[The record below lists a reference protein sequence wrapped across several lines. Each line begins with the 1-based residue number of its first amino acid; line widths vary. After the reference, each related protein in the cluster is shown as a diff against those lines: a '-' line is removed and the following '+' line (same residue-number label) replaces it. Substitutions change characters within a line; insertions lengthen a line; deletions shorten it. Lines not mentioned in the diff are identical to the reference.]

1 MNEQN
6 KAPIGAA
13 AVAGLGAIKRA
24 VSLYSYQEEYFL
36 RKMSLEDCIAA
47 AAATG
52 ATGIEIVGEQ
62 SVPGCPKLPSEAFID
77 QWFGWMDKY
86 KVTPVAHDMFLDYN
100 KKKGHYWSDEEA
112 VESFKKDI
120 LFAKA
125 LGFKI
130 IRVIVNTTPQIIEK
144 VLPFAEEHDIILGI
158 EVHAPWNINSAWM
171 ERHWE
176 VMERT
181 GTKHFGFIPDM
192 GGFTRR
198 LPRVQIERMIRN
210 GADREIAK
218 YVCEQHEKGVM
229 AEYTIYEVS
238 KMSNRRIDMAVA
250 EMSRHNT
257 FVNPLSL
264 VPHMDRIVHIHGKCL
279 EMLEDYTEYS
289 IPYKEVI
296 DVLKKHGYNG
306 YIATEYEGNRHIQD
320 IYEVDSVE
328 QVRRHQMMLENY
340 LNS

>member
-6 KAPIGAA
+6 KAPIGGRG
-13 AVAGLGAIKRA
+13 AGIKRA

-52 ATGIEIVGEQ
+52 ATGIEMVGEQ
-62 SVPGCPKLPSEAFID
+62 SVPGCPKLPSDAFVD

-86 KVTPVAHDMFLDYN
+86 KVMPVAHDMFLDYN
-100 KKKGHYWSDEEA
+100 KKKGHYWSDDEA
-112 VESFKKDI
+112 VASFKQDI
-120 LFAKA
+120 RFAYR
-125 LGFKI
+125 LGFKV
-130 IRVIVNTTPQIIEK
+130 IRVIVNTTPEIIEK
-144 VLPFAEEHDIILGI
+144 VIPFAEDHDIKLGI
-158 EVHAPWNINSAWM
+158 EVHAPWHINSAWM
-171 ERHWE
+171 ARHWE
-176 VMERT
+176 VMEKT

-192 GGFTRR
+192 GGFTKR
-198 LPRVQIERMIRN
+198 LPRVQVDRLIRQ
-210 GADREIAK
+210 GADPKIAEF
-218 YVCEQHEKGVM
+218 VCAQHEKGVM

-238 KMSNRRIDMAVA
+238 RMSNKRIDMAVA
-250 EMSRHNT
+250 ELSRHNT
-257 FVNPLSL
+257 YVNPISL
-264 VPHMDRIVHIHGKCL
+264 VPHMDRIIHIHGKCL

-296 DVLKKHGYNG
+296 DVLKKGGYEG

-328 QVRRHQMMLENY
+328 QVRRHQVMLERYINTAP
-340 LNS
+340 